1 MRIQLEENRQN
12 AAKFHIT
19 ETKTNTN
26 RGQRIEGGT
35 AANIIKRERE
45 SFRDSERA
53 CRLRCQSTANDERL
67 CFARE
72 GTEGREGEEDKREKE
87 TSIAKKIYINFKG
100 LKLCDFG
107 DLQ

>member
-1 MRIQLEENRQN
+1 MQPN
-12 AAKFHIT
+12 FT
-19 ETKTNTN
+19 S
-26 RGQRIEGGT
+26 QRPKQTQTG
-35 AANIIKRERE
+35 ANGSKAVPRRASSKKRERERE
-45 SFRDSERA
+45 SFRGSERA
-53 CRLRCQSTANDERL
+53 CKLRCESAANDERL

-87 TSIAKKIYINFKG
+87 ISIAKKIYFNFKG